1 MRIRWKI
8 LLVLLGISLI
18 PMILVRTLGQ
28 RSMREL
34 GNDLA
39 TRTRDVLIRETSL
52 ELKNLVEEH
61 ASILRR
67 ERDLVE
73 MALQVQVS
81 ELEKIFA
88 DHSLQIGGKN
98 SKTFEDND
106 SDRIDSE
113 SIRRKHFRRMGMM
126 GSRPLDVSFAKQTY
140 RIPSSLGKAEVDKII
155 NKISAM
161 VPIYRSLERKHPD
174 LIFWQLAA
182 FENGTYTIYPA
193 VQSLPMMR
201 RGVSA
206 NWYPLAKEKNQIVW
220 SKPFIDAFTMQL
232 VFSVSAPFYQPNGT
246 LLGVTAIVVPVDV
259 LLQEDDHIRKL
270 SENINSL
277 LVRPERLSGSDSPGI
292 RIIAHEQIQEKMLH
306 HWLASQKEKWLEI
319 NGSHQIEQVI
329 ADLQKHQTG
338 VREVSYQGQDSLM
351 AYGGIDDY
359 QTALLVIVPKADV
372 VAEAVAMEAYVRD
385 RIGRQI
391 KVTSIMLTVVM
402 LLILGLAL
410 ILSKSVTKNIS
421 RLVTAA
427 RRVASGD
434 FAARVR
440 IDSRDEMGELGQT
453 FNQMVPALEERVQM
467 KHALD
472 VAMEIQQNLLPKDM
486 PKIEGLDIAGRS
498 IFCDETGGDLYDF
511 LEVCCRNTGQ
521 IGVAVGDVSGHGIS
535 AALLMAS
542 VRAFL
547 RSRVTQPGGLDAI
560 VSDVNRLVAEDTQDS
575 GHFMTLFYA
584 AIDPSDRVLRWVRA
598 GHDPALFYDSAA
610 DHFTELRGDGIAM
623 GVDSEAEYQENVI
636 EGLTKGQILLV
647 GTDGLWEAQNESGE
661 MFGKERLKSLVREY
675 AGVSS
680 KEMIRV
686 IINSLNEFQGTVR
699 PEDDVTL
706 VILKVVA

>member
-18 PMILVRTLGQ
+18 PMILMRTLGQ

-61 ASILRR
+61 AFILRR

-73 MALQVQVS
+73 MALQVQAS

-88 DHSLQIGGKN
+88 DHSLQISGNN
-98 SKTFEDND
+98 SNAVGFSD
-106 SDRIDSE
+106 SRQLEIE
-113 SIRRKHFRRMGMM
+113 PIRKKHFMRMGMM
-126 GSRPLDVSFAKQTY
+126 GRKPLNVSYGKQTY
-140 RIPSSLGKAEVDKII
+140 SVPAGVGKTEADEII

-182 FENGTYTIYPA
+182 FENGTNTIYPA

-201 RGVSA
+201 RGLPT
-206 NWYPLAKEKNQIVW
+206 NWYKLAKEKNQIVW
-220 SKPFIDAFTMQL
+220 SKPYIDPFTMQL
-232 VFSVSAPFYQPNGT
+232 VFSVSAPVYQPNGT
-246 LLGVTAIVVPVDV
+246 LFGVTAIVVPVDV
-259 LLQEDDHIRKL
+259 LLQEDEHIRKL
-270 SENINSL
+270 SQNINSL
-277 LVRPERLSGSDSPGI
+277 LVRPERLSGFDTLGI

-306 HWLASQKEKWLEI
+306 HWLASQKEEWLEI
-319 NGSHQIEQVI
+319 NGSDQIEQVI
-329 ADLQKHQTG
+329 ADLQKRQTG
-338 VREVSYQGQDSLM
+338 VRAVSYQDQDSLM
-351 AYGGIDDY
+351 AYGSIDDY

-391 KVTSIMLTVVM
+391 KVTSIMLAVVI

-421 RLVTAA
+421 RLVSAA

-472 VAMEIQQNLLPKDM
+472 VAMEVQQNLLPKEM

-498 IFCDETGGDLYDF
+498 IYCDETGGDLYDF
-511 LEVCCRNTGQ
+511 LEVCCRNTEQ

-560 VSDVNRLVAEDTQDS
+560 VTDVNFLVAEDTHDS

-610 DHFTELRGDGIAM
+610 NKFKELRGDGMALGI
-623 GVDSEAEYQENVI
+623 DSEAEYQENVI
-636 EGLTKGQILLV
+636 EGLTKGQILLM

-661 MFGKERLKSLVREY
+661 MFGKERLKALVRKHAED
-675 AGVSS
+675 SS
-680 KEMIRV
+680 KDLINA
-686 IINSLNEFQGTVR
+686 IINSLRDFQGTVR

-706 VILKVVA
+706 VVVKIVD